1 MGEGEGVV
9 LFGTVAS
16 REPAHSGAGSW
27 ELGRATS
34 SYDAVRSRA
43 GGGRQRVGGQFVGCS
58 AVEASN
64 NAVRRVRREQWR
76 CDRDVYLDG
85 RFRKSS
91 WSSQRR
97 GLELCLN
104 APGRRGTMRL
114 SS

>member
-1 MGEGEGVV
+1 MA
-9 LFGTVAS
+9 L
-16 REPAHSGAGSW
+16 
-27 ELGRATS
+27 
-34 SYDAVRSRA
+34 
-43 GGGRQRVGGQFVGCS
+43 
-58 AVEASN
+58 
-64 NAVRRVRREQWR
+64 R

-104 APGRRGTMRL
+104 APGRRGTMRV

>member
-1 MGEGEGVV
+1 M
-9 LFGTVAS
+9 S
-16 REPAHSGAGSW
+16 SGG
-27 ELGRATS
+27 
-34 SYDAVRSRA
+34 
-43 GGGRQRVGGQFVGCS
+43 RVGGDLWGAVQGS
-58 AVEASN
+58 AVQASD
-64 NAVRRVRREQWR
+64 NAVRRRRVRREQWR

-104 APGRRGTMRL
+104 APGRGTMRV